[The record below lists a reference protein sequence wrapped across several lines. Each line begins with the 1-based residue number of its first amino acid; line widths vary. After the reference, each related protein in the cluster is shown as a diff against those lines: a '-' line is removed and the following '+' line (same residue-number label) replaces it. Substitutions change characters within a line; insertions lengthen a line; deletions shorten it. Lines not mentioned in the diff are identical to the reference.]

1 MLFINTRPQD
11 RAKPLTVALQQ
22 QFIEVIEL
30 PLLEL
35 IARPLSSE
43 LTYLYQQ
50 LFSAK
55 VIVVVSPTAVEIGMK
70 YLKQLDIQLADLAH
84 LKWIAVGQKT
94 AESLLD

>member
-35 IARPLSSE
+35 IARPLSAS
-43 LTYLYQQ
+43 
-50 LFSAK
+50 
-55 VIVVVSPTAVEIGMK
+55 
-70 YLKQLDIQLADLAH
+70 
-84 LKWIAVGQKT
+84 
-94 AESLLD
+94 